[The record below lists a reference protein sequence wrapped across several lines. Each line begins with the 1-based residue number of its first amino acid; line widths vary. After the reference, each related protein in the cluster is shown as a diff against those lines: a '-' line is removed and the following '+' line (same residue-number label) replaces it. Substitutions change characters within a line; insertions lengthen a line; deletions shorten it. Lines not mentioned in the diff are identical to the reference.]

1 MGNYIQSI
9 IILFDLLGKVIVIII
24 NCNHHHYKDV
34 QLDRPFAD
42 DFDVDHSD
50 HYKDVQLDWLF
61 GFNPSC
67 RPGNASSPDC
77 TQPSV
82 IIMLIIIMM
91 LIMIMIMTD

>member
-24 NCNHHHYKDV
+24 ITKMFSSTGR
-34 QLDRPFAD
+34 LLLILMLIIMIIIM
-42 DFDVDHSD
+42 VDHRD

-91 LIMIMIMTD
+91 LIMTD

>member
-9 IILFDLLGKVIVIII
+9 IILFDLLGKVIVILT

-50 HYKDVQLDWLF
+50 NHH
-61 GFNPSC
+61 G
-67 RPGNASSPDC
+67 
-77 TQPSV
+77 
-82 IIMLIIIMM
+82 
-91 LIMIMIMTD
+91 